1 MVSLPMLM
9 MQLGL
14 SLKEIVGLVQDMLK
28 ECIKGDALKAIK
40 LAGKHLQDVEYMTGR
55 LMANGADVASE
66 LSDAVLAYEKQDF
79 RAFGQNLGK
88 TLRKVLLSQSTS
100 GELPEGLPDGFVLA
114 NISAGILRG
123 FFGEGF
129 AVDVKAEDGYD
140 PIHVDLHACIARNTP
155 FFQSMLTATMFFFG
169 QKASQTEDPEA
180 VKTAVKKKPASW
192 TAALALAM
200 VQIPTALRRCGL
212 GSEQREMM
220 LNSIKTL
227 ASKNHTV
234 GMPTVGMPTMEMP
247 SAESVSKKDMATE
260 MAKTVKEWA
269 HHDWYNFGFDLG
281 RLLQDMFVAVYS
293 TKYSVDGTGTLRKR
307 LIAEV
312 ASAKSPMLQGSTG
325 QLLRVLSAVPLVAAP
340 LGVVALA
347 LKAQRAL
354 SRHLR
359 ISAEEASFSSS
370 EDLEAID

>member
-1 MVSLPMLM
+1 M

-40 LAGKHLQDVEYMTGR
+40 LAGKHLQDVEYMSGR

-79 RAFGQNLGK
+79 RDFGQNLGK
-88 TLRKVLLSQSTS
+88 TLRKVLLSQSAS
-100 GELPEGLPDGFVLA
+100 GELPEGPPDGFVLA

-129 AVDVKAEDGYD
+129 AVDIKAEDGYD

-169 QKASQTEDPEA
+169 QKASQTQDPQA
-180 VKTAVKKKPASW
+180 VKTAVEKKPGSW
-192 TAALALAM
+192 ATPLALAM
-200 VQIPTALRRCGL
+200 FQIPTALRRCGL
-212 GSEQREMM
+212 GSEQKEMLM
-220 LNSIKTL
+220 NAIKTL
-227 ASKNHTV
+227 GA
-234 GMPTVGMPTMEMP
+234 GMHHHVDMP

-354 SRHLR
+354 SRRLR
-359 ISAEEASFSSS
+359 ISDRKSVV
-370 EDLEAID
+370 